1 MSNKDVGKQ
10 LKGALSS
17 VQLIANELDN
27 TKEISEAEKI
37 LKDIERLN
45 KAKTLGDQLKI
56 LAKIQKKAKK
66 NKWHELIVAIA
77 QLIASV
83 ALIIVNAG
91 AAGSAITLPLAAV
104 AAFAKRIKALAA
116 NATSAPSTDPNTT
129 STALEGALASLFEQ
143 QLKAVKAL

>member
-17 VQLIANELDN
+17 VQLIANEFDN

-37 LKDIERLN
+37 LKEVDRLN

-66 NKWHELIVAIA
+66 NKWHE
-77 QLIASV
+77 
-83 ALIIVNAG
+83 
-91 AAGSAITLPLAAV
+91 
-104 AAFAKRIKALAA
+104 
-116 NATSAPSTDPNTT
+116 
-129 STALEGALASLFEQ
+129 SLTEN
-143 QLKAVKAL
+143 